1 MSLEHDPQRQRAR
14 GSGHNSG
21 LKDFNRFADL
31 QTAGIFRS
39 RMTCDR
45 AIKRGDFPPGR
56 LLGAIRIWT
65 RGEIEAALA
74 KCPATKRA
82 GLDDDEPSDEEPRDR
97 KERAARLRCAAQEGG
112 PD

>member
-1 MSLEHDPQRQRAR
+1 MSLEHDPQRQRAA
-14 GSGHNSG
+14 GTGHNSG
-21 LKDFNRFADL
+21 LKDFNRFSDL

-65 RGEIEAALA
+65 RGEIEEALA
-74 KCPATKRA
+74 RCPRTRPPNP
-82 GLDDDEPSDEEPRDR
+82 DDDKHSDEE
-97 KERAARLRCAAQEGG
+97 AS
-112 PD
+112 

>member
-1 MSLEHDPQRQRAR
+1 MSLEHDPQRQRR
-14 GSGHNSG
+14 PGIGHNSG
-21 LKDFNRFADL
+21 LREYNRFADL

-74 KCPATKRA
+74 KCPTTKRA
-82 GLDDDEPSDEEPRDR
+82 SADDDEPSDEEDACTKKRGVR
-97 KERAARLRCAAQEGG
+97 LRRAAL
-112 PD
+112 

>member
-1 MSLEHDPQRQRAR
+1 MSLEHAPQRQRTR
-14 GSGHNSG
+14 GIGHNSG

-31 QTAGIFRS
+31 QIAGIFRS

-65 RGEIEAALA
+65 RGEIEDALA
-74 KCPATKRA
+74 RCPTTK
-82 GLDDDEPSDEEPRDR
+82 LVSPSDDKGSDEES
-97 KERAARLRCAAQEGG
+97 A
-112 PD
+112 